1 MTFTET
7 QALRIAFVVTRANP
21 IGGVQIH
28 VRDLAVTLKS
38 RGHEPTVVVG
48 GGGPLID
55 VLRQAEVPVVVLP
68 RLVVP
73 IHPVSDFRALGDIRT
88 ALAEVKPDI
97 IPVHSSKAGI
107 LGRIAAHRL
116 GIPAVL
122 TAHGW
127 NFTPGI
133 SAVPAAAYRQIERLA
148 GPLASRIITVSEFDR
163 KLAIEANIAAAER
176 IVTVYN
182 GIPDIP
188 ASLRA
193 NPAAPTPRL
202 LMVARFG
209 PQKDHRTLLHAL
221 GGLKH
226 QPWALDLVG
235 EGPLSGE
242 MQSLAASLGLGDRVR
257 FLGQRLDVPEI
268 LAQAQISV
276 LATNWEGFPLSIL
289 EAMRAGLPVV
299 ATAVAGVPESVVDG
313 STGYLVRRGDADAL
327 RERLQPLLVD
337 PELRRRQGM
346 AGRSSYERQ
355 FTLETFVDKTLEVY
369 ETILAERR
377 GLRSSP
383 RTSRPVQAATT
394 SS

>member
-1 MTFTET
+1 M
-7 QALRIAFVVTRANP
+7 VTRANP

-38 RGHEPTVVVG
+38 RGHEPTVIVG

-68 RLVVP
+68 HLVVP

-88 ALAEVKPDI
+88 ALAEVRPDI

-176 IVTVYN
+176 I
-182 GIPDIP
+182 
-188 ASLRA
+188 
-193 NPAAPTPRL
+193 
-202 LMVARFG
+202 
-209 PQKDHRTLLHAL
+209 
-221 GGLKH
+221 
-226 QPWALDLVG
+226 
-235 EGPLSGE
+235 
-242 MQSLAASLGLGDRVR
+242 
-257 FLGQRLDVPEI
+257 
-268 LAQAQISV
+268 
-276 LATNWEGFPLSIL
+276 
-289 EAMRAGLPVV
+289 
-299 ATAVAGVPESVVDG
+299 
-313 STGYLVRRGDADAL
+313 
-327 RERLQPLLVD
+327 
-337 PELRRRQGM
+337 
-346 AGRSSYERQ
+346 
-355 FTLETFVDKTLEVY
+355 
-369 ETILAERR
+369 
-377 GLRSSP
+377 
-383 RTSRPVQAATT
+383 
-394 SS
+394 